1 MRPQFGPSIA
11 LPGLDRKPGPFNE
24 SEMFMSSPIGSG
36 ERRPRHSQPEHS
48 AEDTPVYDATQS
60 RDADARNSGSSARDT
75 DTSTRAMTTQVPRSE
90 REYGAEK
97 EYTAERDYTPDTDSD
112 DTRPRSDPNLASRE
126 TAIARE
132 KEAFGGVKVGSAFFG
147 WLAATGMAVLL
158 TALVAAAGTAVG
170 LATNPDVNSA
180 IGQAASNQTVG
191 LVGIIVLLVILFV
204 SYYSGGYVAGRMARF
219 NGAKQG
225 MMVWIWA
232 LIAAVIVAVLG
243 MIAGEQ
249 FNILAQLNSFPR
261 IPVNEGQL
269 TTTSIIAA
277 VVVAAVA
284 LVGAVVGGMAG
295 MRFHRKV
302 DRAGFT
308 PTADY
313 EEH

>member
-1 MRPQFGPSIA
+1 
-11 LPGLDRKPGPFNE
+11 
-24 SEMFMSSPIGSG
+24 MSSPISS
-36 ERRPRHSQPEHS
+36 EDRRPRHMQSGRRPDE
-48 AEDTPVYDATQS
+48 TPVYDATQS
-60 RDADARNSGSSARDT
+60 REGDVREADTVARDT
-75 DTSTRAMTTQVPRSE
+75 DTSTRAMTTQAP
-90 REYGAEK
+90 Y
-97 EYTAERDYTPDTDSD
+97 AERDYAPDPEAD
-112 DTRPRSDPNLASRE
+112 DARPHSDPNLASRE

-158 TALVAAAGTAVG
+158 TAFVAAAGTAVG
-170 LATNPDVNSA
+170 LATNPDVNAA

-225 MMVWIWA
+225 LMVWIWA
-232 LIAAVIVAVLG
+232 LIAAIIVAVLG

-277 VVVAAVA
+277 VVVAVVA

>member
-1 MRPQFGPSIA
+1 
-11 LPGLDRKPGPFNE
+11 
-24 SEMFMSSPIGSG
+24 
-36 ERRPRHSQPEHS
+36 
-48 AEDTPVYDATQS
+48 
-60 RDADARNSGSSARDT
+60 
-75 DTSTRAMTTQVPRSE
+75 MTTQVPRSE

-97 EYTAERDYTPDTDSD
+97 EHTAKEYTAGRDYTPDTDSD
-112 DTRPRSDPNLASRE
+112 DTRPHSDPNLASRE

-170 LATNPDVNSA
+170 LATNPDVNAA

-191 LVGIIVLLVILFV
+191 LVGIILLLVILFV

-232 LIAAVIVAVLG
+232 LIAAVIIAVLG

-277 VVVAAVA
+277 IVVAAVA

-313 EEH
+313 EQH